1 MGKENKDWK
10 RAVALLSRKNVYNQ
24 WDGSSDDDY
33 NNFYANGQVPDPRI
47 KPGFASKPHHEQFGL
62 LFVFQ
67 RDCVTNL
74 LSCYDIENLEKCDF
88 GRAYFSFS
96 GDHNWPPGMWR
107 DMWEMH
113 QGNFDSSPPRIVMID
128 RIAQLS
134 CAQKELQ
141 AFSDHSKHV
150 PAYWLF
156 ETFLNGDIPDKGT
169 SSCNVKI
176 TDHLHEMYTAA
187 KRSGDSFCSDANFK
201 QVGAPSAPKRDHQ
214 KSCM

>member
-1 MGKENKDWK
+1 M
-10 RAVALLSRKNVYNQ
+10 
-24 WDGSSDDDY
+24 
-33 NNFYANGQVPDPRI
+33 
-47 KPGFASKPHHEQFGL
+47 
-62 LFVFQ
+62 
-67 RDCVTNL
+67 TNL
-74 LSCYDIENLEKCDF
+74 LSCYDIENLEKCDC
-88 GRAYFSFS
+88 GSWYFKLY
-96 GDHNWPPGMWR
+96 GDDNPDKWPPGMWR
-107 DMWEMH
+107 DMCEMH

-134 CAQKELQ
+134 LAQKELQ
-141 AFSDHSKHV
+141 AFSGAETHL